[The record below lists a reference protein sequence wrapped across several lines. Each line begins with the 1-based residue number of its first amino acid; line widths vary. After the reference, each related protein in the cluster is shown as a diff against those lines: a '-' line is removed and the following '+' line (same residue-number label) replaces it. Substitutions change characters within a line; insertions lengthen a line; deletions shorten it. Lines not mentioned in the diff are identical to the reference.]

1 MNMARPSNTV
11 SSRRTTERS
20 TQAASP
26 GDNGSDKENR
36 NATAST
42 SANTNK
48 RRDRQAVAPDARPA
62 ALGNAQPNKR
72 QQLADRTASEQN
84 SNMVRD
90 YRESL
95 KYYNPDQ
102 SESERRELRK
112 GLRDLSRDLHG
123 SVWPRKLILDNSL
136 TRHRLPQ

>member
-11 SSRRTTERS
+11 SSRRTTEPSRQR
-20 TQAASP
+20 TSP

-36 NATAST
+36 TVATST
-42 SANTNK
+42 SGNSNK
-48 RRDRQAVAPDARPA
+48 RRDRQVMAPDGRPSSSR
-62 ALGNAQPNKR
+62 NAGPNKR
-72 QQLADRTASEQN
+72 QRLTDRTASEQN
-84 SNMVRD
+84 SIPDRD
-90 YRESL
+90 YRKHL

-123 SVWPRKLILDNSL
+123 TLGPIGLCWAIS
-136 TRHRLPQ
+136 